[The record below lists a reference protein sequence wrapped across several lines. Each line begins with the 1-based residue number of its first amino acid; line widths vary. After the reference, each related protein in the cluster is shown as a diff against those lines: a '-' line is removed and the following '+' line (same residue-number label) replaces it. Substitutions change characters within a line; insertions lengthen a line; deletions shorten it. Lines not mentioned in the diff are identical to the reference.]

1 MKSKRKILKLKAMLN
16 NLCLFVIL
24 LFLFASTES
33 VFALYPDKEDYIYK
47 EKAADVYVF
56 AGVGT
61 ATTSSLGR
69 GAQLGYKP
77 LFSPVNLLDGG
88 FAHMGVGFRLAA
100 NKGSFLSDVRYEI
113 ENIYSYQLYDRI
125 QDGNLSSVADGLLPL
140 KSREVLKNAV
150 AFSVIYDMRFLSPL
164 FYPYVG
170 FGIGYG
176 QFKYLSVD
184 LEMQKYNGMG
194 EQYDSTSNGLFGQ
207 FRIGVSYDTK
217 IIKSSFYLE
226 YRLITAFASQT
237 MIPGNDGTM
246 YSTDPG
252 IVACYED
259 IDGENEGNREED
271 DYTCKIP
278 DDLVR
283 PSPKD
288 VKYMNH
294 VIAFGF
300 KYYLY

>member
-1 MKSKRKILKLKAMLN
+1 MQSKRKILKLKAILN

-24 LFLFASTES
+24 LVLFASTGS
-33 VFALYPDKEDYIYK
+33 VFALYPDKEDYLYK
-47 EKAADVYVF
+47 EKAVDVYLF

-61 ATTSSLGR
+61 AGTSSLGR
-69 GAQLGYKP
+69 LAQVGYKP

-100 NKGSFLSDVRYEI
+100 NKGSFLSDIRYEI
-113 ENIYSYQLYDRI
+113 ENIYTYQLYDRI
-125 QDGNLSSVADGLLPL
+125 KDQTLTDITDGVLPA

-150 AFSVIYDMRFLSPL
+150 AFNVLYDMRFLSPL

-170 FGIGYG
+170 FGLGNG

-194 EQYDSTSNGLFGQ
+194 EQYDSTSSGLFGQ

-217 IIKSSFYLE
+217 IVKSSFYVE
-226 YRLITAFASQT
+226 YRLITALASQT
-237 MIPGNDGTM
+237 MTPGNDGTM
-246 YSTDPG
+246 NSKDPG
-252 IVACYED
+252 LVACYED
-259 IDGENEGNREED
+259 INGDDTREDEA
-271 DYTCKIP
+271 TCKIP